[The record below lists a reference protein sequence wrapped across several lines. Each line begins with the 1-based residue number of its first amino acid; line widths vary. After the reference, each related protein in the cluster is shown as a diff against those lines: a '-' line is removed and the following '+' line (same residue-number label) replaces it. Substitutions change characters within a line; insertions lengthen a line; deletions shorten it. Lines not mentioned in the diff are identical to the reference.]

1 MTDKQIGIHE
11 FNFNDFDG
19 NDLVSIITKFWDNG
33 DGGKPDYFTQEIW
46 LNAKNNSVTID
57 LCQMLFTPDTLRK
70 LANELESK
78 INYVANLNVP
88 VRKRKKRA

>member
-33 DGGKPDYFTQEIW
+33 DEDTGGTDPGTTKVTYLGSW
-46 LNAKNNSVTID
+46 LMS
-57 LCQMLFTPDTLRK
+57 
-70 LANELESK
+70 
-78 INYVANLNVP
+78 
-88 VRKRKKRA
+88 